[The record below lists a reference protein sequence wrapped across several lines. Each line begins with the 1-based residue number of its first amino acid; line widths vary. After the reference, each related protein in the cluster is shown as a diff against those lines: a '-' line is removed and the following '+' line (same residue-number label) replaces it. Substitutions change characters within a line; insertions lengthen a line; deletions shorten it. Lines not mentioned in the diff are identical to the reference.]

1 MDIDIRL
8 DLVPE
13 NVEALARFA
22 DLFAKPRFH
31 RIACPGIDPQR
42 DSDLRTL
49 RRTMEA
55 VLEAAA
61 RRGMVHQP
69 TPREDARD
77 NVQEEL
83 AAGLAA
89 LVEHIEAAVH
99 QAGAGGGAVIM
110 AEIQYVLDHIRDE
123 KAAPVVK
130 LAK

>member
-1 MDIDIRL
+1 MDVDIRL

-22 DLFAKPRFH
+22 DLFGKPRFH
-31 RIACPGIDPQR
+31 RIACPGVDPQR

-49 RRTMEA
+49 RRTMTA
-55 VLEAAA
+55 VLEAAG
-61 RRGMVHQP
+61 RRGMAHQP
-69 TPREDARD
+69 TPREDASD
-77 NVQEEL
+77 HVQEEL

-99 QAGAGGGAVIM
+99 EAGAGGGAVIM

-123 KAAPVVK
+123 KAASVVR
-130 LAK
+130 LAR